1 MITANLGANPPT
13 PTSLAGTNLQTPKI
27 AIKAHNVEKILIG
40 VRDSGVFDLHP
51 MKITSQ
57 MGSLG
62 PNGHPT
68 YGYGLGLFFIAV
80 GM

>member
-1 MITANLGANPPT
+1 MITTNL
-13 PTSLAGTNLQTPKI
+13 PTSPPSITDPVAI
-27 AIKAHNVEKILIG
+27 AASALKHLHAVK
-40 VRDSGVFDLHP
+40 DSGVFDLRP
-51 MKITSQ
+51 IKITSQ